1 MRYRLNIHFQEY
13 INIYN
18 LIQYLI
24 FLSVEFASSATFINK
39 QDNFKIQFP
48 IFDISVGN
56 KNLWMTYFIVFVKV
70 TKIVLKKRMTTS
82 RKSRNIIII

>member
-24 FLSVEFASSATFINK
+24 FLSVEFASLATFINK

-70 TKIVLKKRMTTS
+70 NKIVLKKRMKTS
-82 RKSRNIIII
+82 EKSRNIIII